1 MLIIFFK
8 IFKIILTKEFSSTL
22 FSFVALSKLTKPNM
36 KKGIL
41 LILLSFS
48 LFTSC
53 NSSKENKKDT
63 YVTDNYTKKEI
74 TITMR
79 DGIKLHTT
87 IYSPKD
93 TSKEYPILMQ
103 RTPYSSA
110 PYGNQKMK
118 TKIGPNVHLMKEGNI
133 VVYQDVRGRWMSE
146 GVYDNMRAYIPN
158 KTAEETDEVSDT
170 YDTIDWLVNN
180 VKNNNGNV
188 GTWGISYPGHYATVS
203 TIEAHPALKAAS
215 PQACIGDFF
224 FDDFHHNGAFLLS
237 YFRAISLF
245 GTYKDTPT
253 DSAWYSF
260 PKMESKDQYQ
270 FFLDKGPLKNLNE
283 YFQYEKLDIKTA
295 ENKDRIDD
303 YFWKEIVEH
312 PNYDSVWQSKGI
324 IQHLDKVPSSVATMI
339 VGGWFD
345 AEDLYGPLETY
356 KAIEKNGKDNYNTLV
371 FGPWDHG
378 KWARSGVENYVGN
391 YYFGDSISLKFQSE
405 IETKFFNH
413 FLKGKGD
420 KKSGLPEAYVF
431 DSGKKEWKS
440 YDAWPPKNVVKED
453 WFFSENQ
460 KLIYQDQKIKSK
472 TKPTKI
478 KFISDLKRPVPYS
491 EDIKTVFT
499 PRKYMTDDQR
509 FAARRPDVLVFE
521 TKVLTE
527 DFTLA
532 GDILAKLKVAT
543 TGSAA
548 DWIVKVID
556 VHPDNMEE
564 TNEKLQD
571 HLKMSN
577 YHLMVRS
584 EVLRGRFRNSFEF
597 PEPFTPNK
605 KTDVNI
611 KLQDVFHT
619 FKKGH
624 KLQIQVQSTW
634 FPLIDLN
641 PQTYVDNIY
650 KADEKDFKTQTHT
663 VFTDSSIE
671 FSVLK

>member
-1 MLIIFFK
+1 MK
-8 IFKIILTKEFSSTL
+8 KQ
-22 FSFVALSKLTKPNM
+22 FSFVLLAL
-36 KKGIL
+36 
-41 LILLSFS
+41 LLSFS
-48 LFTSC
+48 CARKKQSTA
-53 NSSKENKKDT
+53 NQKQEDNYVQNHYNKKE
-63 YVTDNYTKKEI
+63 VK
-74 TITMR
+74 ITMR
-79 DGIKLHTT
+79 DGVKLHAT

-93 TSKEYPILMQ
+93 TSKKYPILLQ
-103 RTPYSSA
+103 RTPYSCQ
-110 PYGNQKMK
+110 PYGEGKFRK
-118 TKIGPNVHLMKEGNI
+118 RIGPNPLLMKEGNI
-133 VVYQDVRGRWMSE
+133 IVYEDVRGRWMSE

-158 KTAEETDEVSDT
+158 KKEKQADETTDT
-170 YDTIDWLVNN
+170 YDTIDWLVKN
-180 VKNNNGNV
+180 VPNNNGKV

-203 TIEAHPALKAAS
+203 TIDAHPALKAAS

-245 GTYKDTPT
+245 GTYKDQPT

-260 PKMESKDQYQ
+260 PEMKTQDQYQ

-283 YFQYEKLDIKTA
+283 YFQYDKLDTKVVDSK
-295 ENKDRIDD
+295 NRIDD
-303 YFWKEIVEH
+303 FFWKEIVEH
-312 PNYDSVWQSKGI
+312 PNYDSTWQSKGI
-324 IQHLDKVPSSVATMI
+324 IQHLNKVPSSVATMV

-356 KAIEKNGKDNYNTLV
+356 KGIEKHQPNNYNTMV

-378 KWARSGVENYVGN
+378 GWSRNKVKNTVGN
-391 YYFGDSISLKFQSE
+391 YYFGDSISLNFQKE

-413 FLKGKGD
+413 FLKSDGSNN
-420 KKSGLPEAYVF
+420 SGLPEAYVF
-431 DSGKKEWKS
+431 DTGKKEWQS
-440 YDAWPPKNVVKED
+440 YDVWPPKNAGKQS
-453 WFFSENQ
+453 FFLNKNQSLSE
-460 KLIYQDQKIKSK
+460 KHDGKF
-472 TKPTKI
+472 TDEI
-478 KFISDLKRPVPYS
+478 KFVSDVKHPVPYS

-521 TKVLTE
+521 TEILDNDV
-527 DFTLA
+527 TLA

-556 VHPDNMEE
+556 VHPHDLKNDNEE
-564 TNEKLQD
+564 MQG
-571 HLKMSN
+571 HLKLSN

-584 EVLRGRFRNSFEF
+584 EVLRGRFRNSFAK

-624 KLQIQVQSTW
+624 KIQIQVQSTW

-650 KADEKDFKTQTHT
+650 KANEEDFKTQTHS
-663 VFTDSSIE
+663 VFTDSKIE
-671 FSVLK
+671 FTVLK

>member
-1 MLIIFFK
+1 
-8 IFKIILTKEFSSTL
+8 
-22 FSFVALSKLTKPNM
+22 M
-36 KKGIL
+36 KKFIL
-41 LILLSFS
+41 LTFLSFF
-48 LFTSC
+48 LYTSC
-53 NSSKENKKDT
+53 NSLEENKQDT
-63 YVTDNYTKKEI
+63 YVADNYTKQEV
-74 TITMR
+74 TIAMR
-79 DGIKLHTT
+79 DGTRLHTT

-110 PYGNQKMK
+110 PYGAEKMK
-118 TKIGPNVHLMKEGNI
+118 TKIGPNIHLMKEGNI

-158 KTAEETDEVSDT
+158 KTAKQADEVSDT
-170 YDTIDWLVNN
+170 YDTIDWLINN

-203 TIEAHPALKAAS
+203 VIEAHPALKAAS

-283 YFQYEKLDIKTA
+283 YFQYEKLDVKTA
-295 ENKDRIDD
+295 ENKDRVDD
-303 YFWKEIVEH
+303 YFWKEIIEH

-378 KWARSGVENYVGN
+378 KWARAGVENYVGN

-413 FLKGKGD
+413 FLKGNGD
-420 KKSGLPEAYVF
+420 KNSGLPEAYVF

-440 YDAWPPKNVVKED
+440 YDAWPPENVVKEN
-453 WFFSENQ
+453 WFLNRDQ
-460 KLIYQDQKIKSK
+460 GLAQQHDGKL
-472 TKPTKI
+472 TREI
-478 KFISDLKRPVPYS
+478 KFTSDLKHPVPYS

-521 TKVLTE
+521 TEVLTE

-556 VHPDNMEE
+556 VHPDNLEE
-564 TNEKLQD
+564 TNDKLQD

-584 EVLRGRFRNSFEF
+584 EVLRGRFRNSFEH
-597 PEPFTPNK
+597 PEPFVPNK

-624 KLQIQVQSTW
+624 KMQIQVQSTW

-641 PQTYVDNIY
+641 PQTYVENIY
-650 KADEKDFKTQTHT
+650 KADEKDFKNQTHT

>member
-1 MLIIFFK
+1 
-8 IFKIILTKEFSSTL
+8 
-22 FSFVALSKLTKPNM
+22 M
-36 KKGIL
+36 KKNLVL
-41 LILLSFS
+41 LFIIAVSFA
-48 LFTSC
+48 SC
-53 NSSKENKKDT
+53 TKKTTAKKAEKTENT
-63 YVTDNYTKKEI
+63 YVKDHYTKKEVK
-74 TITMR
+74 ITMR
-79 DGIKLHTT
+79 DGVKLHAT

-93 TSKEYPILMQ
+93 TSKTYPILLQ
-103 RTPYSSA
+103 RTPYSCQ
-110 PYGNQKMK
+110 PYGEDKFRK
-118 TKIGPNVHLMKEGNI
+118 KIGPNPVLMKEGNI
-133 VVYQDVRGRWMSE
+133 IVYQDVRGRWMSE

-158 KTAEETDEVSDT
+158 KTEKQADETTDT

-180 VKNNNGNV
+180 VANNNGKV

-203 TIEAHPALKAAS
+203 TIDAHPALKAAS

-237 YFRAISLF
+237 YFKAISLF
-245 GTYKDTPT
+245 GTYKDQPT

-260 PKMESKDQYQ
+260 PDMKTQDQYQ

-283 YFQYEKLDIKTA
+283 YFQYDKLDTKVV
-295 ENKDRIDD
+295 ENKERIDD
-303 YFWKEIVEH
+303 FFWKEIVEH

-324 IQHLDKVPSSVATMI
+324 IQHLDKVPSTVATMI
-339 VGGWFD
+339 VGGEFD

-356 KAIEKNGKDNYNTLV
+356 KNIEKNQPNNYNTIV

-378 KWARSGVENYVGN
+378 GWSRNKVANKVGN
-391 YYFGDSISLKFQSE
+391 YYFGDSISLKFQKE
-405 IETKFFNH
+405 VETKFFNH
-413 FLKGKGD
+413 FLKGDGSKN
-420 KKSGLPEAYVF
+420 SGLPEAYVF
-431 DSGKKEWKS
+431 DTGKKAWKS
-440 YDAWPPKNVVKED
+440 YDAWPPKNAQKQT
-453 WFFSENQ
+453 FFLSENQ
-460 KLIYQDQKIKSK
+460 NLSIIPPAHKKYIK
-472 TKPTKI
+472 PVN
-478 KFISDLKRPVPYS
+478 FISDIKRPVPYS

-509 FAARRPDVLVFE
+509 FAARRPDVLVYE
-521 TKVLTE
+521 TEVLTE

-532 GDILAKLKVAT
+532 GDILAKLQIAT

-548 DWIVKVID
+548 DWIVKVVD
-556 VHPDNMEE
+556 VHPADLKNDNKEM
-564 TNEKLQD
+564 QP
-571 HLKMSN
+571 HLKLSN

-584 EVLRGRFRNSFEF
+584 EVMRGRFRNSFSN

-605 KTDVNI
+605 KTAVNI

-624 KLQIQVQSTW
+624 KVQIQVQSTW

-650 KADEKDFKTQTHT
+650 KADEKDFKTQTHS

-671 FSVLK
+671 FTVLK

>member
-1 MLIIFFK
+1 
-8 IFKIILTKEFSSTL
+8 
-22 FSFVALSKLTKPNM
+22 M
-36 KKGIL
+36 KKN
-41 LILLSFS
+41 LILFFIIAVSFA
-48 LFTSC
+48 SC
-53 NSSKENKKDT
+53 TKKTTAKKAEKTENT
-63 YVTDNYTKKEI
+63 YVKDHYTKKEVK
-74 TITMR
+74 ITMR
-79 DGIKLHTT
+79 DGVKLHAT

-93 TSKEYPILMQ
+93 TSKTYPILLQ
-103 RTPYSSA
+103 RTPYSCQ
-110 PYGNQKMK
+110 PYGEDKFRR
-118 TKIGPNVHLMKEGNI
+118 KIGPNPVLMKEGNI
-133 VVYQDVRGRWMSE
+133 IVYQDVRGRWMSE

-158 KTAEETDEVSDT
+158 KTAKQTDETTDT

-180 VKNNNGNV
+180 VANNNGKV

-203 TIEAHPALKAAS
+203 TIDAHPALKAAS

-237 YFRAISLF
+237 YFKAISLF
-245 GTYKDTPT
+245 GTYKDQPT

-260 PKMESKDQYQ
+260 PDMKTQDQYQ

-283 YFQYEKLDIKTA
+283 YFQYDKLDTKVA
-295 ENKDRIDD
+295 DNKERIDD
-303 YFWKEIVEH
+303 FFWKEIVEH

-324 IQHLDKVPSSVATMI
+324 IQHLDRVPSTVATMI

-356 KAIEKNGKDNYNTLV
+356 KNIERNQPNNYNTIV

-378 KWARSGVENYVGN
+378 GWSRNKVTNKVGN
-391 YYFGDSISLKFQSE
+391 YYFGDSISLKFQKE
-405 IETKFFNH
+405 VETKFFNH
-413 FLKGKGD
+413 FLKGDGSKN
-420 KKSGLPEAYVF
+420 SGLPEAYVF
-431 DSGKKEWKS
+431 DTGKKAWKS
-440 YDAWPPKNVVKED
+440 YDVWPPKSAQKQT
-453 WFFSENQ
+453 FFLSENQ
-460 KLIYQDQKIKSK
+460 ELTTTQKGNNKVS
-472 TKPTKI
+472 
-478 KFISDLKRPVPYS
+478 FISDVKHPVPYS

-521 TKVLTE
+521 TDVLTE

-532 GDILAKLKVAT
+532 GDILAKLQVAT

-548 DWIVKVID
+548 DWIVKVVD
-556 VHPDNMEE
+556 VHPADLKNDNKEM
-564 TNEKLQD
+564 QP
-571 HLKMSN
+571 HLKLSN

-584 EVLRGRFRNSFEF
+584 EVMRGRFRNSFSN

-605 KTDVNI
+605 KTAVNI

-624 KLQIQVQSTW
+624 KVQIQVQSTW

-650 KADEKDFKTQTHT
+650 KADEKDFKTQTHS

-671 FSVLK
+671 FTVLK

>member
-1 MLIIFFK
+1 MKKALALLFIVV
-8 IFKIILTKEFSSTL
+8 
-22 FSFVALSKLTKPNM
+22 FSFASC
-36 KKGIL
+36 KK
-41 LILLSFS
+41 
-48 LFTSC
+48 TTT
-53 NSSKENKKDT
+53 NKTATTEDT
-63 YVTDNYTKKEI
+63 YVKNHYNKKEVK
-74 TITMR
+74 ITMR
-79 DGIKLHTT
+79 DGVKLHAT

-93 TSKEYPILMQ
+93 TSKTYPILLQ
-103 RTPYSSA
+103 RTPYSCQ
-110 PYGNQKMK
+110 PYGEDKFRK
-118 TKIGPNVHLMKEGNI
+118 KIGPNPVLMKEGNI
-133 VVYQDVRGRWMSE
+133 IVYQDVRGRWMSE

-158 KTAEETDEVSDT
+158 KTEKQTDETTDT

-180 VKNNNGNV
+180 VPNNNGNV

-203 TIEAHPALKAAS
+203 AIDAHPALKAAS

-245 GTYKDTPT
+245 GTYKDQPT

-260 PKMESKDQYQ
+260 PDMKTQDQYQ

-283 YFQYEKLDIKTA
+283 YFQYDKLDTKVT
-295 ENKDRIDD
+295 ENKERIDD
-303 YFWKEIVEH
+303 FFWKEIVEH

-324 IQHLDKVPSSVATMI
+324 IQHLDKVPSTVATMI

-356 KAIEKNGKDNYNTLV
+356 KGIEKNQPNNYNTIV

-378 KWARSGVENYVGN
+378 GWSRNKVANKVGN
-391 YYFGDSISLKFQSE
+391 YYFGDSISLKFQKE
-405 IETKFFNH
+405 VETKFFNH
-413 FLKGKGD
+413 FLKEDGTKN
-420 KKSGLPEAYVF
+420 SGLPEAYVF
-431 DSGKKEWKS
+431 DTGKKAWKS
-440 YDAWPPKNVVKED
+440 YDVWPPENAQKQT
-453 WFFSENQ
+453 FFLSENQ
-460 KLIYQDQKIKSK
+460 ELSTEQKGYD
-472 TKPTKI
+472 KI
-478 KFISDLKRPVPYS
+478 SFISDIKRPVPYS

-521 TKVLTE
+521 TDVLAE

-532 GDILAKLKVAT
+532 GDILAKLQVAT

-548 DWIVKVID
+548 DWIVKVVD
-556 VHPDNMEE
+556 VHPHDLKNDNKEMQ
-564 TNEKLQD
+564 T
-571 HLKMSN
+571 HLKLSN

-584 EVLRGRFRNSFEF
+584 EVMRGRFRNSFSN
-597 PEPFTPNK
+597 PEPFTPNQ
-605 KTDVNI
+605 KTAVNI

-624 KLQIQVQSTW
+624 KVQIQVQSTW

-650 KADEKDFKTQTHT
+650 KADEKDFKTQTHS

-671 FSVLK
+671 FTVLK